1 MTIRASAGLYSL
13 DRTTVLSWLTVL
25 RPKAGA
31 ASGRTQC
38 GAAESGFIGR
48 RRRLCRAL
56 HMPLNGR
63 GLHEWSY
70 KGPVRPFKVFPSLG
84 TPEPGPEGCH
94 WQLVRPALKLPRRSL
109 ISIRIGLRSNWGSQQ
124 SPWGQETG
132 HMETGHMYA
141 P

>member
-31 ASGRTQC
+31 ASGRT
-38 GAAESGFIGR
+38 AVLPNPALNIGR

-70 KGPVRPFKVFPSLG
+70 KGPVRPFRVFPSLG
-84 TPEPGPEGCH
+84 TPEPLNLGQKGASE
-94 WQLVRPALKLPRRSL
+94 A
-109 ISIRIGLRSNWGSQQ
+109 RIEVAEEEPDFNSHQA
-124 SPWGQETG
+124 T
-132 HMETGHMYA
+132 
-141 P
+141 